1 MGGVEAVDNRME
13 FEDVGGGGRVEVEAD
28 QQAEGFPGDGG
39 GVDLGGVEGGVGIVI
54 GVDDSPVADAAH
66 NVGHVGVVNGGV
78 LVSEDQVSHD

>member
-39 GVDLGGVEGGVGIVI
+39 GVDLGGVECGVGIVCRRRSSR
-54 GVDDSPVADAAH
+54 GLSSCSRRWPGA
-66 NVGHVGVVNGGV
+66 G
-78 LVSEDQVSHD
+78 S